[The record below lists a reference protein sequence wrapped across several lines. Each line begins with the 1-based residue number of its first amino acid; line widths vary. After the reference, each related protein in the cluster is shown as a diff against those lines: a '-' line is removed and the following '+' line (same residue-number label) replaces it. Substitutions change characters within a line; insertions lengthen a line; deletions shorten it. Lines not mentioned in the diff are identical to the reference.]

1 MTGVQTCA
9 LPIYKDLSQK
19 LTEVWG
25 ELRDTPAD
33 RKRLM
38 AEWKGRLTAE
48 TLAKANLPQGRLLYQ
63 KACATCHVLYGE
75 GQKVGPDLTGSGR
88 SNIDY
93 LLENIIDPAAAVPA
107 DYRMSVLALKDGRVL
122 TGLVMARNNQ
132 TLTLRTPTD
141 TRVVAVDEI
150 EESKASPLSLMPDG
164 LLQTLTEG
172 QVRDLFGYL
181 MHPGQVPL
189 P

>member
-1 MTGVQTCA
+1 M
-9 LPIYKDLSQK
+9 LF
-19 LTEVWG
+19 
-25 ELRDTPAD
+25 
-33 RKRLM
+33 
-38 AEWKGRLTAE
+38 
-48 TLAKANLPQGRLLYQ
+48 
-63 KACATCHVLYGE
+63 
-75 GQKVGPDLTGSGR
+75 R
-88 SNIDY
+88 S
-93 LLENIIDPAAAVPA
+93 ENIIDPAAAVPA